1 MDNVKL
7 GEFTIRP
14 RLNEI
19 RKERGITQQTLSDLT
34 GIPQG
39 SISRFDSNTRHESAH
54 IYAIMQALDVTFEE
68 LFVVTF
74 R

>member
-1 MDNVKL
+1 VNNVKL

-19 RKERGITQQTLSDLT
+19 RKDRDITQQRLSDMT

-39 SISRFDSNTRHESAH
+39 SISRFDSNARHESAH
-54 IYAIMQALDVTFEE
+54 VYAIMQALDVTFED
-68 LFVVTF
+68 LFEVSF